1 MVSAISSIMESVT
14 WSRVWQP
21 GPRIFCFFFK
31 VEPAP
36 ENFCTGKYYRYQY
49 RKNLLSIQSTRIGT
63 RKICTGTGTGIFL
76 PKVSTSPSTWKNFG
90 YRHTHDIG
98 HGFLHGVGHGV
109 SRRSQN
115 SIVASRDENVKSFTR
130 TNINK
135 PDFTPRK
142 ARKSQHFW
150 HFKPTKQ
157 NLWGFLWWI
166 NMDKLSIYC
175 SLSFDLKLFAH
186 IFPKMDCYC

>member
-1 MVSAISSIMESVT
+1 MVSAISSIMESVMG
-14 WSRVWQP
+14 SRVWQP

-98 HGFLHGVGHGV
+98 HGFVHGVGHGA

-115 SIVASRDENVKSFTR
+115 SIVASRDGKCQIFYTNQYQQTRFYPEKS
-130 TNINK
+130 
-135 PDFTPRK
+135 
-142 ARKSQHFW
+142 A
-150 HFKPTKQ
+150 
-157 NLWGFLWWI
+157 
-166 NMDKLSIYC
+166 
-175 SLSFDLKLFAH
+175 
-186 IFPKMDCYC
+186 